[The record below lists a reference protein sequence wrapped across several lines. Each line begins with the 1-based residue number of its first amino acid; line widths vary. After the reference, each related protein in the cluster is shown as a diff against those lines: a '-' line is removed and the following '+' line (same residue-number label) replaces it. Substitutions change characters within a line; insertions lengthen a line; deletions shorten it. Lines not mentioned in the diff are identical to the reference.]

1 LIHPGE
7 FAFNN
12 KDKTG
17 VYYDAVKNKKLLL
30 VYDNGRLVN
39 QSEMV
44 DDNDDDEKDHPPIE
58 AIKKQREVKEIVS
71 EEVYNSG
78 LYSSEKSLPYVSQFE
93 HKMRGTSN
101 TPKESRESK
110 K

>member
-1 LIHPGE
+1 LVHPGE

-30 VYDNGRLVN
+30 VYDNGRLAN
-39 QSEMV
+39 QTEMV
-44 DDNDDDEKDHPPIE
+44 DENHEDERDPAALKP
-58 AIKKQREVKEIVS
+58 IKKQREVKEIVS

-93 HKMRGTSN
+93 NKMRGTSN
-101 TPKESRESK
+101 TPK
-110 K
+110 

>member
-1 LIHPGE
+1 MIHPGE

-17 VYYDAVKNKKLLL
+17 IYYDAVKNKKLLL

-44 DDNDDDEKDHPPIE
+44 DENEDEDRDPAQIE
-58 AIKKQREVKEIVS
+58 VGKKQREVKEIAS

-78 LYSSEKSLPYVSQFE
+78 MYSSEKALPYVSQFE
-93 HKMRGTSN
+93 NKMRGNSN
-101 TPKESRESK
+101 TPKN
-110 K
+110 

>member
-1 LIHPGE
+1 MIHPGE

-44 DDNDDDEKDHPPIE
+44 DEDEDRDPAPIE
-58 AIKKQREVKEIVS
+58 VGKKQREVKEIAS

-78 LYSSEKSLPYVSQFE
+78 LYSSEKALPYVSQFE
-93 HKMRGTSN
+93 NKMRGNSN
-101 TPKESRESK
+101 TPKN
-110 K
+110 

>member
-1 LIHPGE
+1 
-7 FAFNN
+7 
-12 KDKTG
+12 
-17 VYYDAVKNKKLLL
+17 
-30 VYDNGRLVN
+30 
-39 QSEMV
+39 MV
-44 DDNDDDEKDHPPIE
+44 DEHEDDDRDPAPIE
-58 AIKKQREVKEIVS
+58 GGKKQREVKEIVS

-93 HKMRGTSN
+93 NKMRGNSN